1 MGFAGACQPLRG
13 TGDDAF
19 LPHILFK
26 EPVPEERETEKGLRP
41 RDNVVA
47 CAGKGTPMTLPV
59 KILSVLAGL
68 SLAGSARARIWTNDR
83 GATVVAVLVAVRD
96 AEVDLKLQDGRV
108 VAVPKNIFSGADQ
121 EYILEWVKSGG
132 TLPDTDVGA
141 ENPPVQGDSGRRY
154 VPLEPN
160 WDAPWPER
168 VVVPGFLL
176 VKTVQETEDLS
187 VYETDYFIMESP
199 GKLPE
204 AERMILARR
213 FETILS
219 ALAAVP
225 LNLAVARRP
234 SRKYLVRVCFQEE
247 DFNRAPGLRN
257 GHLKFS
263 PTSFTAL
270 LLRNKKGK
278 LLKPELDPRFA
289 VTHWAAQSMDWE
301 HWLVDG
307 FSAYMAFLPM
317 EKEAPVFRKI
327 PERLAAMVPRAVR
340 TGRETLPALADMLSR
355 DSAHSAAEHGVSSR
369 GGTLQYWAD
378 LLWMVY
384 WSHLEGNGKAERL
397 RSYLRVRDAEGGGKA
412 RAVLLDGKT
421 PEDVQGEMAAAWKKM
436 GLRLRFSQPA
446 SAAADGKSAE
456 K

>member
-1 MGFAGACQPLRG
+1 M
-13 TGDDAF
+13 
-19 LPHILFK
+19 
-26 EPVPEERETEKGLRP
+26 
-41 RDNVVA
+41 
-47 CAGKGTPMTLPV
+47 
-59 KILSVLAGL
+59 
-68 SLAGSARARIWTNDR
+68 
-83 GATVVAVLVAVRD
+83 LVAVRD

-187 VYETDYFIMESP
+187 VYETDHFIMESP

-340 TGRETLPALADMLSR
+340 TGRETLP
-355 DSAHSAAEHGVSSR
+355 GP
-369 GGTLQYWAD
+369 GGPCCPGIQ
-378 LLWMVY
+378 
-384 WSHLEGNGKAERL
+384 HIPP
-397 RSYLRVRDAEGGGKA
+397 RSMAF
-412 RAVLLDGKT
+412 
-421 PEDVQGEMAAAWKKM
+421 PPGEE
-436 GLRLRFSQPA
+436 RFSIGPICCGWFTGATWKGTERRSA
-446 SAAADGKSAE
+446 SEAI
-456 K
+456 